1 MHEYEEIYQ
10 LMGGYLNQDIFIICD
25 CDTFEEAV
33 EYYVSY
39 VDEIVLREL
48 LEDIARFEED
58 FRNDLDAAF
67 EGQFSPEV
75 EIASVSNFFT
85 LLRETIKKH
94 YPDMV

>member
-1 MHEYEEIYQ
+1 MNEYNVLYT
-10 LMGGYLNQDIFIICD
+10 LMGGYLNQDMYIICD
-25 CDTFEEAV
+25 CSTLEGAV
-33 EYYVSY
+33 DYYVSY
-39 VDEIVLREL
+39 VDEIVLHEL

-58 FRNDLDAAF
+58 FRNDLDGAF
-67 EGQFSPEV
+67 EEQFSPEV

>member
-1 MHEYEEIYQ
+1 M
-10 LMGGYLNQDIFIICD
+10 
-25 CDTFEEAV
+25 
-33 EYYVSY
+33 
-39 VDEIVLREL
+39 DEIVLREL

-67 EGQFSPEV
+67 EEQFSPEV
-75 EIASVSNFFT
+75 EIASVSNFFS

>member
-33 EYYVSY
+33 EYYVTE

-58 FRNDLDAAF
+58 FRNDLVL
-67 EGQFSPEV
+67 P
-75 EIASVSNFFT
+75 
-85 LLRETIKKH
+85 LRSSFRQRLKSLR
-94 YPDMV
+94 